1 MAHIKNARRNPGDMV
16 MKRILALMLGAVLA
30 LAAGFASPATAIAK
44 TNPWETLPRPAAMPT
59 PLRSGYA
66 PVDGVQIYYAIYG
79 HGAPVILLHGGLGNA
94 DYWGNQVREF
104 AKHYQVIVMDSRG
117 HGRSTRDAQPY
128 GYHLMATDVVH
139 AMDYLKIP
147 KASIVGWS
155 DGAIIGLDIAMTY
168 PDRLDKLFAF
178 GANVTTSGLREDIGQ
193 SAVFNKYI
201 ENAGKDYERLSKTP
215 KEYDKFVAQISEMWN
230 TQPNYTPEQLATIKA
245 PVVIADG
252 QYDEGIKQSHDIEM
266 AREIP
271 GARLLIFPGLS
282 HFAMWQDPKT
292 FNKAVLQFL
301 AE

>member
-1 MAHIKNARRNPGDMV
+1 MV
-16 MKRILALMLGAVLA
+16 MKRILALMLGVALA
-30 LAAGFASPATAIAK
+30 LATGFASPVTAIAK
-44 TNPWETLPRPAAMPT
+44 TNLWETLPRPAAMPA

-128 GYHLMATDVVH
+128 GYHLMATDVVQV
-139 AMDYLKIP
+139 MDYLKIP

-193 SAVFNKYI
+193 SVVFNKYI

>member
-1 MAHIKNARRNPGDMV
+1 
-16 MKRILALMLGAVLA
+16 MKRILALMLGAVFA
-30 LAAGFASPATAIAK
+30 LAAGFASPVTAIAK
-44 TNPWETLPRPAAMPT
+44 TNLWETLPRPAAMPA
-59 PLRSGYA
+59 PLRNGYA

-139 AMDYLKIP
+139 VMDDLKIP

-193 SAVFNKYI
+193 SVVFNKYI

-215 KEYDKFVAQISEMWN
+215 KEYDKFVAQIGEMWN

-271 GARLLIFPGLS
+271 GARLLIFAGLS